1 MSRTII
7 IATITA
13 FAVLSGAATAQQDS
27 RDKNAAAKQATPSIE
42 EFDKQMTLA
51 RENMK
56 KMQQQ
61 MDRIRQT
68 ADPQERQKLMQDH
81 WTAMQDNM
89 QIMHGLMGPGAMG
102 CCSGAPMGGHMMGMG
117 GMGGMSGMGGPM
129 MGWGGMRGHY
139 SKLTPEQMKQR
150 QYMTDQTM
158 GMQQMMMDHMMQHQH
173 WLMQPQR

>member
-1 MSRTII
+1 
-7 IATITA
+7 
-13 FAVLSGAATAQQDS
+13 
-27 RDKNAAAKQATPSIE
+27 
-42 EFDKQMTLA
+42 
-51 RENMK
+51 
-56 KMQQQ
+56 
-61 MDRIRQT
+61 
-68 ADPQERQKLMQDH
+68 MQDH
-81 WTAMQDNM
+81 WTVMQDNM

-102 CCSGAPMGGHMMGMG
+102 CCSGAQMGGHMMGMGGMGGMSGMG

-173 WLMQPQR
+173 WLTQPQR